1 MSYKK
6 AELSAEKSL
15 EAVAKRN
22 GVSIETVKR
31 EIDYAIATARKNS
44 DPKVQAF
51 WNSVPHKGMVPT
63 SVEVIAYIAEMGHEI
78 TH

>member
-6 AELSAEKSL
+6 AELSAKKSL
-15 EAVAKRN
+15 EDVARKN
-22 GVSIETVKR
+22 GVSVDEVKSEIEL
-31 EIDYAIATARKNS
+31 AIAIARENS

-51 WNSVPHKGMVPT
+51 WNSVPSKGKVPT
-63 SVEVIAYIAEMGHEI
+63 PEEVIAYIAEMGHGI